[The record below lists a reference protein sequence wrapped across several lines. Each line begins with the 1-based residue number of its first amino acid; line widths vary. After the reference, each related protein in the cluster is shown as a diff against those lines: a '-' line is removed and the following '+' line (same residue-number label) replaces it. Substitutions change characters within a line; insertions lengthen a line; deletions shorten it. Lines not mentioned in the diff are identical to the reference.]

1 VVKCN
6 RPLAGIAQNPAGPV
20 AAEAINKTAIQEI
33 AIMKSPTIFSRAL
46 VLAAL
51 CLPLAAFA
59 GLKEDMVAFDRAY
72 IPALAVTAE
81 GKLPESQRA
90 MEQLNKQWAAFKKQH
105 ATTRGGDKKWKT
117 DLADIDRMIAEAN
130 KVVAG
135 GVDIQQAH
143 NALEGVRL
151 TMLDM
156 RARSKMPYYVDM
168 LTHFHDPM
176 EEIVLLAKDKT
187 PATFG
192 AEEIA
197 KLRAALPEAE
207 KRWAAVKA
215 TRLDPA
221 FGFNAEQQANL
232 AKLVASESAA
242 LETLKQAL
250 AGDDR
255 AAIIKAALAV
265 KPPFAKIF
273 MAFGNF
279 EPVRR

>member
-1 VVKCN
+1 
-6 RPLAGIAQNPAGPV
+6 
-20 AAEAINKTAIQEI
+20 
-33 AIMKSPTIFSRAL
+33 MKSISIFNRAL
-46 VLAAL
+46 LLAAL
-51 CLPLAAFA
+51 CVPLAAFA

-81 GKLPESQRA
+81 EKLPESQRA

-105 ATTRGGDKKWKT
+105 ATTKGGDKKWKS
-117 DLADIDRMIAEAN
+117 DIADIDRMITEAN

-135 GVDIQQAH
+135 GVNLQNAH

-156 RARSKMPYYVDM
+156 RARSKMPYFLDVV
-168 LTHFHDPM
+168 TGFHDPM

-187 PATFG
+187 PDTFG

-207 KRWAAVKA
+207 KRWTAVKA
-215 TRLDPA
+215 TRVDPA
-221 FGFNAEQQANL
+221 FGLNAEQQENVAG
-232 AKLVASESAA
+232 LVVNESAA
-242 LETLKQAL
+242 LNALKQAL

-255 AAIIKAALAV
+255 AAIIKAAVSV
-265 KPPFAKIF
+265 KPPFAKLY

>member
-1 VVKCN
+1 MKRTLSVKST
-6 RPLAGIAQNPAGPV
+6 L
-20 AAEAINKTAIQEI
+20 
-33 AIMKSPTIFSRAL
+33 L
-46 VLAAL
+46 LAAL
-51 CLPLAAFA
+51 WLPLAAFA

-90 MEQLNKQWAAFKKQH
+90 MEQLNSQWAVFRKQH
-105 ATTRGGDKKWKT
+105 AATRGSDKKWKS

-130 KVVAG
+130 KVVAS
-135 GVDIQQAH
+135 GVDVQSAH

-156 RARSKMPYYVDM
+156 RARSKMPYFLDVV
-168 LTHFHDPM
+168 TGFHDPM
-176 EEIVLLAKDKT
+176 EGIVLLAKDKT

-197 KLRAALPEAE
+197 RIRAALPEAE

-215 TRLDPA
+215 TRVDPA
-221 FGFNAEQQANL
+221 FGLSAEQQQNVANL
-232 AKLVASESAA
+232 IANESAA
-242 LETLKQAL
+242 LDTLKQAL

-255 AAIIKAALAV
+255 AAMIKAAV
-265 KPPFAKIF
+265 SIKPAFAKIY
-273 MAFGNF
+273 MSFGNF